1 MKNIR
6 NITVS
11 AIILA
16 ISFIFLY
23 MTSIMPSAK
32 LACLC
37 IATAGICIIILET
50 NLKMGIIAAVA
61 MAVFASFFVHDKMIA
76 LLTVMF
82 FSYYPVI
89 KLLAERRKIIIEWII
104 KVLYFILITIAAF
117 FVFKATKLLPEM
129 VYEYINKPFIL
140 IGGGAAVVLV
150 QCIFDIALSMM
161 ISFYMSRIM
170 PKTKKIR

>member
-11 AIILA
+11 AIVLA

-23 MTSIMPSAK
+23 MTAIMPSAK

-37 IATAGICIIILET
+37 VATAGICIIILET
-50 NLKMGIIAAVA
+50 NLKMGIVAAIV
-61 MAVFASFFVHDKMIA
+61 MGFFACFFVHDKMIA
-76 LLTVMF
+76 LLTVIF

-89 KLLAERRKIIIEWII
+89 KLLAERKNLIMEWII
-104 KVLYFILITIAAF
+104 KVLYFIAITSVAF
-117 FVFKATKLLPEM
+117 FIFKATKLLPEM
-129 VYEYINKPFIL
+129 IYEYINKPL
-140 IGGGAAVVLV
+140 ALVVGVAAVVLV

-170 PKTKKIR
+170 PKTKGIR